1 MASFAICWRS
11 SCIATIWA
19 TVTCDLA
26 WSACSSVRNF
36 CKSAWS
42 CGLGLFGGCG
52 VEATGAGVFGVV
64 DEDVVVLTGAVVDAP
79 EAVAGVVVGVAAV
92 VVVGGVVVGGVVV
105 GGVVVGGVV
114 VGGVVVGG
122 VVVGGVVVGGVDVGV
137 VDADVEVEVV
147 AEACE
152 FTKCE
157 ARLPCIPNPCRLPC

>member
-1 MASFAICWRS
+1 VESFAICWRS

-52 VEATGAGVFGVV
+52 VEATDAGVFWVV

-79 EAVAGVVVGVAAV
+79 EAVAWVVVGVAAV
-92 VVVGGVVVGGVVV
+92 VVVVGVVVVAVVVV
-105 GGVVVGGVV
+105 GI
-114 VGGVVVGG
+114 
-122 VVVGGVVVGGVDVGV
+122 DVGV
-137 VDADVEVEVV
+137 VDADVEVGVV

-152 FTKCE
+152 FTNCE
-157 ARLPCIPNPCRLPC
+157 ARLPCRPNPCRLPC